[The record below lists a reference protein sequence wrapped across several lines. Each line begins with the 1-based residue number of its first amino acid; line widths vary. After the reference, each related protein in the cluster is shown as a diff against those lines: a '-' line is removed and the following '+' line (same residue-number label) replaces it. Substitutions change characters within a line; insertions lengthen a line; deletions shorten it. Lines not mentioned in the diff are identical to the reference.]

1 MKFNLYLLSF
11 ILCMIITSCSDNTED
26 LFESSAINES
36 RLSTESTYL
45 GNSGVLSR
53 SSADDDVSDVVTT
66 GYTSVENGSNMK
78 LLFSS
83 QLANL
88 TGLQAGSVYITRFE
102 TFHKKIDLNGASFFD
117 DELYN
122 ECGLR
127 RHQDINGGYISYTER
142 GYNAKPVGTNQM
154 DMTTHL
160 IHVISDMSGR
170 KLDIY
175 YPCKPSEIKWH
186 YFLFK

>member
-1 MKFNLYLLSF
+1 MKFNLCLPFF
-11 ILCMIITSCSDNTED
+11 IFCMVIASCTDNGED
-26 LFESSAINES
+26 LLESSSTNEA

-45 GNSGVLSR
+45 SNFCALSR
-53 SSADDDVSDVVTT
+53 SSADDDVEDVITT
-66 GYTSVENGSNMK
+66 GYTSVENGNNMK

-83 QLANL
+83 QLANM

-117 DELYN
+117 DELYS

-127 RHQDINGGYISYTER
+127 HRQDINGGYISYTER

-154 DMTTHL
+154 NMTTYL
-160 IHVISDMSGR
+160 IHVISDISGR